1 MERVIQIVGY
11 MVGVYAI
18 WRMIDVLATDYKTAR
33 EIMAVIGV
41 LGMMVCL
48 VLLNSQGDAINR
60 LAP

>member
-1 MERVIQIVGY
+1 MGY